1 MTLYK
6 MDFDMFSNIIYNGFV
21 NHNIIALTFPGNN
34 GGGVLSNIE
43 LINNENKSN
52 RKMWVSLIGIVS
64 DLCSYNE

>member
-1 MTLYK
+1 

-21 NHNIIALTFPGNN
+21 NDNIIALTFPGNN